1 MELLKPDY
9 YDEFEVHAA
18 KITTIGERVEDF
30 FSLSRLDGSPL
41 TDADKKML
49 EEKLVEKLNPA
60 DEM

>member
-1 MELLKPDY
+1 
-9 YDEFEVHAA
+9 
-18 KITTIGERVEDF
+18 
-30 FSLSRLDGSPL
+30 LSRLDGSPL